1 MRQWEAQGKCQN
13 IRGRPDITSRRK
25 VVYFAY
31 RGNMKEETIQQTN
44 TRPEPVPG
52 TAAADYEERRA
63 ELVAAVNRALDADQ
77 LVDSLTG
84 GNPREVMYDNH
95 RHHAEFISNV
105 LRFSQFELLD
115 RVVPWV
121 YNSYHSR
128 GFSYDYFSRALG
140 AWKDAVRAI
149 LPPRSQPPVLAVY
162 DWMLARHGENIARA
176 GDAAVLPPAAEERW
190 KAPRAAWLAAALA
203 GDSRAARSAAEAAVH
218 GLDDMKAFYL
228 EVLQPAL
235 REVGRLWQT
244 GEVSVAQ
251 EHLATSIAGRTMAAF
266 YVQFMDRKPTRGA
279 AVITSAPEEFH
290 EVGARMVA
298 DFLEIDGWDTAFLGA
313 NTPVEEVMKL
323 LKARKPAILGIS
335 VMMPFNL
342 AKAERLIEAVRAEP
356 QLSGVKIMVGGGA
369 VILAPEI
376 KERIKADG
384 WAADAAQAVQLA
396 AGWSEAK

>member
-1 MRQWEAQGKCQN
+1 MRQWEAQGKW
-13 IRGRPDITSRRK
+13 PDFMPRRK

-31 RGNMKEETIQQTN
+31 RGNMKEETN
-44 TRPEPVPG
+44 PPNSAGPAPVPG
-52 TAAADYEERRA
+52 PAAADYEERRA
-63 ELVAAVNRALDADQ
+63 DLVAAVNRAMDADP
-77 LVDSLTG
+77 LVDSLIG
-84 GNPREVMYDNH
+84 GNPRDLMYDNH

-105 LRFSQFELLD
+105 LRFSQFEMLD
-115 RVVPWV
+115 RVLPWV
-121 YNSYHSR
+121 YNSYHAH
-128 GFSYDYFSRALG
+128 GFSYDYFPRALG
-140 AWKDAVRAI
+140 AWKDAVRA
-149 LPPRSQPPVLAVY
+149 LLSPRSQPPVLAVY
-162 DWMLARHGENIARA
+162 DWMLARHRENITRA
-176 GDAAVLPPAAEERW
+176 GEAAVLPAPGEARW
-190 KAPRAAWLAAALA
+190 AQTRAAWLAAALT

-218 GLDDMKAFYL
+218 GLEDMKAFYL

-266 YVQFMDRKPTRGA
+266 YVKFMDRKPTRGA
-279 AVITSAPEEFH
+279 AVITSAPDEYH

-313 NTPVEEVMKL
+313 NTPAAEVLAL

-342 AKAERLIEAVRAEP
+342 AKAEQLIAAVRAEP
-356 QLSGVKIMVGGGA
+356 DLSGVKIMVGGGA
-369 VILAPEI
+369 VNLAPEI
-376 KERIKADG
+376 KARIRADG
-384 WAADAAQAVQLA
+384 WAGDAAQAVQLA